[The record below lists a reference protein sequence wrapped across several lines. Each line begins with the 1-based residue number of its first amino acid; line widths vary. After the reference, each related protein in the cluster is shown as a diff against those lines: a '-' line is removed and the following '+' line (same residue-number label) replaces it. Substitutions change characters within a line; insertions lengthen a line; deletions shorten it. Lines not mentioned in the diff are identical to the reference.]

1 MEADEI
7 RCCGNCALCVH
18 TYIGRECSLTDNSVD
33 DTQAACVAAELPAVN
48 LTELYARL
56 DEEQRPFEMHVSKA
70 RKGIR
75 DVLIFC
81 NDAEY
86 FNNLLNGYKAK

>member
-1 MEADEI
+1 MATRDFSD
-7 RCCGNCALCVH
+7 R
-18 TYIGRECSLTDNSVD
+18 
-33 DTQAACVAAELPAVN
+33 VAAELPAVN

-56 DEEQRPFEMHVSKA
+56 DEELRPFEMRVSKA

-86 FNNLLNGYKAK
+86 FNNLLNGYKVK

>member
-1 MEADEI
+1 MATRDF
-7 RCCGNCALCVH
+7 
-18 TYIGRECSLTDNSVD
+18 SD
-33 DTQAACVAAELPAVN
+33 CVAAELPAVN
-48 LTELYARL
+48 LTELYTRL
-56 DEEQRPFEMHVSKA
+56 DEELRPFEMRVSKA

-75 DVLIFC
+75 GVLIFC

>member
-1 MEADEI
+1 MVTRDFSN
-7 RCCGNCALCVH
+7 R
-18 TYIGRECSLTDNSVD
+18 
-33 DTQAACVAAELPAVN
+33 VAAELPAVN

-56 DEEQRPFEMHVSKA
+56 DEEPRPFEMRVSKA

>member
-1 MEADEI
+1 MWTI
-7 RCCGNCALCVH
+7 SRRSNLW
-18 TYIGRECSLTDNSVD
+18 
-33 DTQAACVAAELPAVN
+33 LPAVN

-56 DEEQRPFEMHVSKA
+56 DEELRPIEMRVSKA

-86 FNNLLNGYKAK
+86 FNNLINGYKAK

>member
-1 MEADEI
+1 MTTRDFSN
-7 RCCGNCALCVH
+7 R
-18 TYIGRECSLTDNSVD
+18 
-33 DTQAACVAAELPAVN
+33 VAAELPAVN

-56 DEEQRPFEMHVSKA
+56 DEELRPFEMRVSKA

-86 FNNLLNGYKAK
+86 FNNLLNGYMAK

>member
-18 TYIGRECSLTDNSVD
+18 TYIGSECSLTDNS
-33 DTQAACVAAELPAVN
+33 AELPAVN